1 MHDLIVFTCSRV
13 NDIISR
19 NFQKTPLKP
28 PLKSPLKPPQT
39 PAFLVPYTAV
49 RKRSQHVVKNIRICV
64 NWALD
69 DRSAEINNLTRALF
83 LTTFSL

>member
-28 PLKSPLKPPQT
+28 PLNPPRT

-64 NWALD
+64 NWAHD

>member
-28 PLKSPLKPPQT
+28 PLKPPQT

-49 RKRSQHVVKNIRICV
+49 RKRSQHVVKNTRICV
-64 NWALD
+64 NWAHD
-69 DRSAEINNLTRALF
+69 DRRSEINNLTRALF